1 MFFFFKQKTAYEM
14 RISDW
19 SSDVC
24 SSDLGLAGRI
34 IVRGDRP
41 LEAGGEECMG
51 GCGEIYRRLAD
62 DEARRFGGQFLEA
75 APPGVGDLTPG
86 VAQAAVEA
94 LGQRFFRSGR
104 GPGIGAG
111 IVVGDIDAG
120 HQADSQACLRQV
132 ALKVEATA
140 VERVESGRELLVDS
154 GKGVLGVSR
163 HV

>member
-1 MFFFFKQKTAYEM
+1 M
-14 RISDW
+14 RVLFRS
-19 SSDVC
+19 
-24 SSDLGLAGRI
+24 
-34 IVRGDRP
+34 
-41 LEAGGEECMG
+41 
-51 GCGEIYRRLAD
+51 
-62 DEARRFGGQFLEA
+62 
-75 APPGVGDLTPG
+75 PG
-86 VAQAAVEA
+86 VAQAALES

-163 HV
+163 RSEEHTSELQSLMRISYAVFCLKKHTNKRKEKKERKE